1 MKNKV
6 NIFLILAV
14 FCTIGVSAETIYFWH
29 NGIKT
34 ELAAKVNDSITFD
47 EDNTSLMR
55 VWRDGSEIYQ
65 LTLAAND
72 SITCA
77 EDKPDVPEV
86 HAFDYDHWRDQDTIT
101 IYEFHDHVWQT
112 VALPWAEEAQ
122 TTIPSYY
129 RFPNLESHIDTI
141 NQDTVPNW
149 QLAFNTCH
157 NPTLDGVHMFG
168 LWNEKSNI
176 MRIYSYLEELPN
188 ANAAYCFYRVVADY
202 PSFIDRDAMTWMPSD
217 SIFKR
222 GNWNTGALSGVA
234 TAPSTTMWDLMPFAS
249 LKADGSEAFVPVFPG
264 WIAFDM
270 PLSSGLFSVPE
281 NSSITFSL
289 ESVEKIDASGSVDF
303 DQELGG
309 KGSGTGASIGKSTGG
324 ITIPGNKNKRAA
336 GFLTAFGSF
345 GSGIGSAIT
354 SGISAGQKSTEGGI
368 AGGVIQGI
376 GAVLSLIGNCMNAV
390 EEGKDKKYGLEFSTI
405 DTTTYD
411 LNFNFNGT
419 ITGDFDAQLNTTLA
433 STAKPLTI
441 SYNKF
446 FENILAHPHPNQA
459 PRARKDNSDNN
470 GNSSLSLGIW
480 NLKRQPV
487 YYVHNRY
494 DILCDHPDGTN
505 TLLSFFDPSS
515 IELELNMDNPLFDA
529 NEIDTITVFAY
540 DFVFVDNAYNCPAQP
555 YYNFYGIPNS
565 VTVSNGEAC
574 YPAVKYADFLLDQKA
589 TYKTFNVGDKYFTG
603 VASDSLAAYGFGM
616 YNMVYSPAIHI
627 HTDGGDKSLN
637 LSEIGVAVVVEIA
650 FKNGEKRIFA
660 ERYLPEIITFTM
672 EDFTS
677 LSGLGRVESV
687 PESINGIPLKWPLYD
702 MQKWKA
708 RHLTDLFAN

>member
-188 ANAAYCFYRVVADY
+188 ANAAYCFYRVVADV
-202 PSFIDRDAMTWMPSD
+202 PAFIDRDAMTWMPSEN
-217 SIFKR
+217 ILKA
-222 GNWNTGALSGVA
+222 GNWNAGALSGVA

-324 ITIPGNKNKRAA
+324 ITIPGNKNKEAA

-345 GSGIGSAIT
+345 VHDIGSAIT
-354 SGISAGQKSTEGGI
+354 SGISAGNISTEGGV
-368 AGGVIQGI
+368 AGGVVQGV
-376 GAVLSLIGNCMNAV
+376 GSAVSLVGNCMNAV

-419 ITGDFDAQLNTTLA
+419 IKGKFNAQLTSTLA

-441 SYNKF
+441 SYDKF
-446 FENILAHPHPNQA
+446 FENLLAHPHPNQA

-470 GNSSLSLGIW
+470 GSSSLSLGIW
-480 NLKRQPV
+480 NLKHQPV
-487 YYVHNRY
+487 YYIY
-494 DILCDHPDGTN
+494 DKYDPLAIHPNGMSTIV
-505 TLLSFFDPSS
+505 SFLDPSS
-515 IELELNMDNPLFDA
+515 IELDLNMDNPLFDA
-529 NEIDTITVFAY
+529 NEIDTITLIAY
-540 DFVFVDNAYNCPAQP
+540 DFAFVDNANNLSAQP

-565 VTVSNGEAC
+565 VSISDVPAC
-574 YPAVKYADFLLDQKA
+574 YYSISYTDFLLDQSA
-589 TYKTFNVGDKYFTG
+589 TYKTFTKGNYSYTG

-627 HTDGGDKSLN
+627 HATEGNQNFN
-637 LSEIGVAVVVEIA
+637 LSDIGVAVIVEMA
-650 FKNGEKRIFA
+650 FKNGEKRVFA
-660 ERYLPEIITFTM
+660 ERYLPEIKVFTLLDLRESLGI
-672 EDFTS
+672 EDA
-677 LSGLGRVESV
+677 
-687 PESINGIPLKWPLYD
+687 PENINGIPLKCPLHG
-702 MQKWKA
+702 MQKGKFNRLIDKIA
-708 RHLTDLFAN
+708 L